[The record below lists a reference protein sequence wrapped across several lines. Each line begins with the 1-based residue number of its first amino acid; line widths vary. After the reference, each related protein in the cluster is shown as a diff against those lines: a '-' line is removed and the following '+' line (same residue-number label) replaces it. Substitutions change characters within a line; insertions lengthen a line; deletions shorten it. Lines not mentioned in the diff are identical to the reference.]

1 MIIKAI
7 ITAILDWTFGVIV
20 RAYKE
25 YQAKR
30 ARDEAIKKATKDAVK
45 KIKELKPDATKE
57 EVDAA
62 IDDALSNL

>member
-1 MIIKAI
+1 MLKLIIGY
-7 ITAILDWTFGVIV
+7 ILDWTLGVIV

-25 YQAKR
+25 YQAR
-30 ARDEAIKKATKDAVK
+30 VARDAAIKKAAADAVK
-45 KIKELKPDATKE
+45 KLKELKPNATKE